1 MRLNRKKLGLMPLVQ
16 LTIMA
21 EEEVLLRIMPIREE
35 WKVNF
40 DYAMRDD
47 LTIVVKVTAFGK
59 DNRAKA
65 SAETQ
70 INTQG
75 YRKTDFE
82 LWLDNYFN
90 EGVTKETLLAN
101 IRGNFA
107 RME

>member
-1 MRLNRKKLGLMPLVQ
+1 MKMDRKKLGLMPLVQ

-47 LTIVVKVTAFGK
+47 LTIVVKVTAFGR
-59 DNRAKA
+59 DNRTKA

-75 YRKTDFE
+75 YGKSDFE

-90 EGVTKETLLAN
+90 EGVTKDMLLAN
-101 IRGNFA
+101 IRGSFA